1 LALLGADGV
10 PVRVMPP
17 LVWRQRV
24 PMDQKAVT
32 IEVAWEGPYSWP
44 GFEDNNKLPAI
55 PKVSGVYL
63 QTFEYQN
70 GYLIY
75 AAGLTR
81 RPVPARF
88 REHTRKYRN
97 GEYNILDL
105 IKAEHGIRKEI
116 WHGWGYA
123 REHRDE
129 FEAKKAMILKAV
141 ETQLSGF
148 RIFLAE
154 IEIKPRLLERL
165 EATIMN
171 TLGQQPSPICDIP
184 DKGMML
190 SPRWDNEQ
198 PLVIRNLSRVRLHG
212 LPSRL
217 EI

>member
-1 LALLGADGV
+1 MYPNTV
-10 PVRVMPP
+10 T
-17 LVWRQRV
+17 
-24 PMDQKAVT
+24 T
-32 IEVAWEGPYSWP
+32 IEVIWKGPYSWP
-44 GFEDNNKLPAI
+44 GFEGNNKLPAI

-63 QTFEYQN
+63 QTFQYQN

-75 AAGLTR
+75 ATGLTR
-81 RPVPARF
+81 RPIPDRF

-97 GEYNILDL
+97 GEYNVLDI

-129 FEAKKAMILKAV
+129 FEAKKTMILKSV
-141 ETQLSGF
+141 ESQLSGF

-165 EATIMN
+165 EAKIMN
-171 TLGQQPSPICDIP
+171 ILSQQPSPICDLP

-198 PLVIRNLSRVRLHG
+198 PLIIRNLSRVRLHG